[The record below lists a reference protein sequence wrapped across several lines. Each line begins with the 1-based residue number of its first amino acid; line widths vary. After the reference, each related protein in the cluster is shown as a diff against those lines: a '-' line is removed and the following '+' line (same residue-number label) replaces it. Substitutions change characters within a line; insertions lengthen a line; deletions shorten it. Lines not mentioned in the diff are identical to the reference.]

1 MPQYYLK
8 LYVKGS
14 TERSEAAIGS
24 LHALLARL
32 DGDDH
37 RHEIVDVLEIPEE
50 VEDENMLAS
59 PTLVR
64 MWPPPHNRVVGDL
77 SDTGA
82 VAEALG
88 LILRPRSN
96 GHAGQ

>member
-8 LYVKGS
+8 LYVKGL
-14 TERSEAAIGS
+14 TERSEAAVCG

-37 RHEIVDVLEIPEE
+37 RHEIVDVLEAPEA

-64 MWPPPHNRVVGDL
+64 MWPPPHGRVMGDL
-77 SDTGA
+77 SDTVA

-88 LILRPRSN
+88 LVLRARSG
-96 GHAGQ
+96 GHAG

>member
-1 MPQYYLK
+1 
-8 LYVKGS
+8 
-14 TERSEAAIGS
+14 
-24 LHALLARL
+24 
-32 DGDDH
+32 
-37 RHEIVDVLEIPEE
+37 
-50 VEDENMLAS
+50 MLAS

-88 LILRPRSN
+88 LALRARRN
-96 GHAGQ
+96 GHIG